1 MSWSQ
6 QLNHINWILL
16 IFILALLLLFF
27 LIAAKDFRLRLL
39 PNRLIASIAILG
51 ILRHVTDA
59 QSSRS
64 LLSNFLLAGCFAATS
79 LYTLRTTFLHFASR
93 DALGLGDVKL
103 AGAAGIWV
111 GLAALPTLFF
121 VAAAATLLALPA
133 RAALRR
139 RAGTYD
145 PADREVPFG
154 PGLCFAT
161 ALIVGLQLAGITVP
175 PL

>member
-1 MSWSQ
+1 M
-6 QLNHINWILL
+6 IG
-16 IFILALLLLFF
+16 AVF
-27 LIAAKDFRLRLL
+27 LIMITATAAVIVVVDLRHQLV
-39 PNRLIASIAILG
+39 PNVAVAALCILG
-51 ILRHVTDA
+51 LVRCLMTAGPPAVTWLVLLTSGLGA
-59 QSSRS
+59 AAVLYLLRS
-64 LLSNFLLAGCFAATS
+64 LLQRAVGVEP
-79 LYTLRTTFLHFASR
+79 
-93 DALGLGDVKL
+93 LGLGDVKL

-121 VAAAATLLALPA
+121 VAASVTLLALPV
-133 RAALRR
+133 RSALRR

-145 PADREVPFG
+145 PADREIPFG